1 MRENFRRGPLRRE
14 SESTICAGMAARR
27 DEEESVPVPL
37 DAETRAWLARLSRV
51 TGDSPGR
58 MIASMLRD
66 IRLDDEA
73 AHSQL
78 H

>member
-1 MRENFRRGPLRRE
+1 
-14 SESTICAGMAARR
+14 MARHRNDAP
-27 DEEESVPVPL
+27 DQHIPVPL
-37 DAETRAWLARLSRV
+37 DAETRAWLARLSLA

-58 MIASMLRD
+58 IVSSMLRD

>member
-1 MRENFRRGPLRRE
+1 MATRRFD
-14 SESTICAGMAARR
+14 
-27 DEEESVPVPL
+27 DEEQHIPVPL
-37 DAETRAWLARLSRV
+37 DAETRKWLAHLSLV

-58 MIASMLRD
+58 IVASMLRD

>member
-1 MRENFRRGPLRRE
+1 MATRRN
-14 SESTICAGMAARR
+14 
-27 DEEESVPVPL
+27 DEADQHIPVPL
-37 DAETRAWLARLSRV
+37 DAETREWLARLSMV

-58 MIASMLRD
+58 IVASMLRD

-78 H
+78 Y

>member
-1 MRENFRRGPLRRE
+1 M
-14 SESTICAGMAARR
+14 ARR
-27 DEEESVPVPL
+27 RDDNDEEHHLPVPL
-37 DAETRAWLARLSRV
+37 DAETRRWLAQLSLT

-58 MIASMLRD
+58 IVASMLRD
-66 IRLDDEA
+66 IRADDEA